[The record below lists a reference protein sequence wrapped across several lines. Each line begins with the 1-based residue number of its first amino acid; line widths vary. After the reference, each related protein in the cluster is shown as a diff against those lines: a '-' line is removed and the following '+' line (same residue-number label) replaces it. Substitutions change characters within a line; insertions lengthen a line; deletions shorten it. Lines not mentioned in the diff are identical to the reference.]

1 MGLRWSNNKH
11 FEVKYVK
18 RNMILALVFLTVGV
32 IFYLDGL
39 DDKNDYLR
47 FSHGMWHLCCSVFG
61 WYVFEAVEVTMKV
74 HMYGVKFVPP
84 VD

>member
-1 MGLRWSNNKH
+1 
-11 FEVKYVK
+11 VKYVK
-18 RNMILALVFLTVGV
+18 RNMVLALVFLTVGV

-39 DDKNDYLR
+39 DDENDYLR

-74 HMYGVKFVPP
+74 NEYDVKLLLPT
-84 VD
+84 DDGRERLKGGEE

>member
-1 MGLRWSNNKH
+1 
-11 FEVKYVK
+11 
-18 RNMILALVFLTVGV
+18 MILALVFLTIGV

-39 DDKNDYLR
+39 DDENDYLI

-74 HMYGVKFVPP
+74 HMYDVKFIPP